1 MAKKIQYGAASFKE
15 IVKTSSLYIDK
26 TSKIYDLIT
35 QGSRRFFL
43 SRPRRFG
50 KTLLVDTL
58 SEIFQ
63 GNKELFK
70 GLAIY
75 DTDYDWTPYPIIRLS
90 LSTITATN
98 AKDLNKE
105 LIKKVTDFAETYGYQ
120 LNSTFSSSCGDYL
133 SDLFK
138 YFKKIDKQVVV
149 LIDEYDYPILKNIDL
164 GTSLL
169 EEIRETLKGFYA
181 ILKDNTNYIRFL
193 FLTGVGR
200 FSKTSIFS
208 GINDLLDISSSDKY
222 ADLLGYTQ
230 EEVEHYF
237 APYIDDGAA
246 KLKLTRQQFIDEV
259 KDWYDGYRFSD
270 SDINVYNPSSINMF
284 FESETYRFNT
294 YWISTGTPEFLVKIL
309 SKKEH
314 SGFDIQQELLKERTD
329 FLEDNELN
337 LSNLNLITLL
347 YQSGY
352 VTVKNYN
359 PIKGRYTLG
368 FPNREVRKSFL
379 SYLAEAFLNTSREDL
394 KSYHGVE
401 DALLDRDPNKFI
413 EEIGKFFQTVPMSP
427 RPTREFTF
435 QVAILALLY
444 NSKQLEVDSE
454 VTSSQG
460 RSDIVVKV
468 DRTIYIIELKVDVS
482 PEEAIKQIEEKK
494 YAQKYSANHK
504 YDSYS
509 IVAIAIEF
517 NSKTR
522 EVKNSMI
529 KTMRTN

>member
-1 MAKKIQYGAASFKE
+1 MLKKIQYGAASFKE

-26 TSKIYDLIT
+26 TSKIHDLIT

-75 DTDYDWTPYPIIRLS
+75 DTDYDWTSYPIIRLS

-98 AKDLNKE
+98 AKDLNRE
-105 LIKKVTDFAETYGYQ
+105 LIRVVKDVSKKLKCKLSWEDAVTAR
-120 LNSTFSSSCGDYL
+120 DYFC
-133 SDLFK
+133 DLFN
-138 YFKKIDKQVVV
+138 YFSNQDKQVVV
-149 LIDEYDYPILKNIDL
+149 LIDEYDYPILKNINLD
-164 GTSLL
+164 TSLL

-181 ILKDNTNYIRFL
+181 VLKDNTNYIRFL
-193 FLTGVGR
+193 FLTGVGK

-230 EEVEHYF
+230 EELEHYF

-270 SDINVYNPSSINMF
+270 SDINVYNPSSINMY
-284 FESETYRFNT
+284 FEAGSYNFNT

-337 LSNLNLITLL
+337 LSKLSLITLL

-352 VTVKNYN
+352 ITVKNYN
-359 PIKGRYTLG
+359 STNGRYTLG

-379 SYLAEAFLNTSREDL
+379 S
-394 KSYHGVE
+394 
-401 DALLDRDPNKFI
+401 
-413 EEIGKFFQTVPMSP
+413 
-427 RPTREFTF
+427 
-435 QVAILALLY
+435 
-444 NSKQLEVDSE
+444 
-454 VTSSQG
+454 
-460 RSDIVVKV
+460 
-468 DRTIYIIELKVDVS
+468 
-482 PEEAIKQIEEKK
+482 
-494 YAQKYSANHK
+494 
-504 YDSYS
+504 
-509 IVAIAIEF
+509 
-517 NSKTR
+517 
-522 EVKNSMI
+522 
-529 KTMRTN
+529 